1 MSRAQEIG
9 PPREQRAISFPE
21 LVRLRF
27 VWRGRVTAA
36 ADGEDPTEEASA
48 YYSALAD
55 FERDNGRIVNAYWC
69 SETEAAVALTEKP
82 RSRGPL
88 KRFRSPLRRFHRV
101 SDFATRKE
109 PGIARMLH
117 QCDELAIRA
126 VEVLGGHNQRI
137 CMQLV
142 MASSGHLLSLVD
154 RPPPSEEE
162 VRDALVAQHDD
173 FSGAQRYYRQA
184 ANGEAQLV
192 YFLGMVLGLGL
203 LGGLYLAIGRW
214 QNIAGVNEAH
224 IVGCLT
230 AGAIG
235 ALVSVIARINTGSFA
250 LNFDVAPG
258 YTLFLGGLRPWI
270 GSIFGLT
277 IYFAITSGFLD
288 LFKVPA
294 DPQERFYF
302 LCVVAFLAGFSE
314 RWAQDTLTGGLG
326 KRTGATASGPPAA
339 AAESPKTTESASA
352 DP

>member
-1 MSRAQEIG
+1 MSRTQEIG
-9 PPREQRAISFPE
+9 PLRQQRAVSFPE

-27 VWRGRVTAA
+27 VWRKRVTAA
-36 ADGEDPTEEASA
+36 ADGEDPTEEAEA
-48 YYSALAD
+48 FYAALAD
-55 FERDNGRIVNAYWC
+55 FERVHGPIVNAYWC
-69 SETEAAVALTEKP
+69 SEIEAAVALTEKP
-82 RSRGPL
+82 RLGPMRRL
-88 KRFRSPLRRFHRV
+88 RPPLRRFHRV
-101 SDFATRKE
+101 SDFATRRE
-109 PGIARMLH
+109 PQIARLLH

-154 RPPPSEEE
+154 RPPATETE
-162 VRDALVAQHDD
+162 VRTALVNQQED

-192 YFLGMVLGLGL
+192 YFLGMVMGLGL
-203 LGGLYLAIGRW
+203 LGGLYLAIAKW
-214 QNIAGVNEAH
+214 LTVAGVDETN

-230 AGAIG
+230 AGAVG

-270 GSIFGLT
+270 GSIFGLM

-294 DPQERFYF
+294 DPQKRFYF
-302 LCVVAFLAGFSE
+302 LCIVAFLAGFSE

-326 KRTGATASGPPAA
+326 KRTGATGSGPPAA
-339 AAESPKTTESASA
+339 AAQRPKTTEGPRA
-352 DP
+352 DA